1 MSGNCLC
8 NADCRAHVPPGP
20 APAGRF
26 RAALIAGLWLFCAF
40 FAVPLP
46 AQDPITFPI
55 PNQYQ
60 DSNENQTPG
69 TDQPSV
75 DLNSPI
81 PALEVSDST
90 YRLLPADRFRVN
102 VFNQPDLSGDFQLDG
117 EGQFVMPL
125 LGRIDAEGL
134 TSAELEIL
142 LTNRL
147 KPDYLVNPRIYVQ
160 VLNYRPYYLIGEA
173 AGTGPFPYV
182 AGMTY
187 LTAIARSGGFSY
199 RAKKEFVYV
208 IRADDPEQQEIKLS
222 VNEIVQPGD
231 IIRVA
236 ERMF

>member
-1 MSGNCLC
+1 MASHGK
-8 NADCRAHVPPGP
+8 VS
-20 APAGRF
+20 
-26 RAALIAGLWLFCAF
+26 ALAGLLLVCAL
-40 FAVPLP
+40 FAVPLA
-46 AQDPITFPI
+46 AQDQIPIPI
-55 PNQYQ
+55 PNQ
-60 DSNENQTPG
+60 NQNPG
-69 TDQPSV
+69 QDQPPDLNQNSI

-142 LTNRL
+142 LMNRL
-147 KPDYLVNPRIYVQ
+147 RPDYLVSPRIYVQ

-222 VNEIVQPGD
+222 INEIVQPGD

>member
-1 MSGNCLC
+1 MGRGPNTAVVGLLVVCLL
-8 NADCRAHVPPGP
+8 
-20 APAGRF
+20 F
-26 RAALIAGLWLFCAF
+26 AASLT
-40 FAVPLP
+40 
-46 AQDPITFPI
+46 AQDQIPIPI
-55 PNQYQ
+55 PNQ
-60 DSNENQTPG
+60 NQNQNPG
-69 TDQPSV
+69 LSQAPDLGRDAV

-90 YRLLPADRFRVN
+90 YRLLPADRFRIN

-125 LGRIDAEGL
+125 LGRIRAEGL

-147 KPDYLVNPRIYVQ
+147 RPDYLVNPRIYVQ

>member
-1 MSGNCLC
+1 MAS
-8 NADCRAHVPPGP
+8 H
-20 APAGRF
+20 GR
-26 RAALIAGLWLFCAF
+26 RAALAGLLLASAL
-40 FAVPLP
+40 FAVPVP
-46 AQDPITFPI
+46 AQDQIPIPI
-55 PNQYQ
+55 PNQ
-60 DSNENQTPG
+60 NQNPG
-69 TDQPSV
+69 QNPPPDLNQSPI

-125 LGRIDAEGL
+125 LGRIDVEGM

-147 KPDYLVNPRIYVQ
+147 RPDYLVNPRIYVQ

-208 IRADDPEQQEIKLS
+208 IRAGDPEQQEIKLS
-222 VNEIVQPGD
+222 INEIVQPGD

>member
-1 MSGNCLC
+1 MAS
-8 NADCRAHVPPGP
+8 H
-20 APAGRF
+20 GR
-26 RAALIAGLWLFCAF
+26 RAALSGLLLASAL
-40 FAVPLP
+40 FAVPVP
-46 AQDPITFPI
+46 AQDQIPIPI
-55 PNQYQ
+55 PNQ
-60 DSNENQTPG
+60 NQNPG
-69 TDQPSV
+69 QNPPPDLNQSPI

-125 LGRIDAEGL
+125 LGRIDVEGM

-147 KPDYLVNPRIYVQ
+147 RPDYLVNPRIYVQ

-208 IRADDPEQQEIKLS
+208 IRAGDPEQQEIKLS

>member
-1 MSGNCLC
+1 MAS
-8 NADCRAHVPPGP
+8 H
-20 APAGRF
+20 GR
-26 RAALIAGLWLFCAF
+26 RAALSGLLLASAL
-40 FAVPLP
+40 FAVPVP
-46 AQDPITFPI
+46 AQDQIPIPI
-55 PNQYQ
+55 PNQ
-60 DSNENQTPG
+60 NQNPG
-69 TDQPSV
+69 QNPPPDLNQSPI

-125 LGRIDAEGL
+125 LGRIDVEGL

-147 KPDYLVNPRIYVQ
+147 RPDYLVNPRIYVQ
-160 VLNYRPYYLIGEA
+160 VLNYRPYYLIGES
-173 AGTGPFPYV
+173 AGRGPFPYV

-208 IRADDPEQQEIKLS
+208 IRAGDPEQKEIKLS
-222 VNEIVQPGD
+222 INEIVQPGD

>member
-1 MSGNCLC
+1 MPEVKLHKPEY
-8 NADCRAHVPPGP
+8 RARTEALPS
-20 APAGRF
+20 AAGRG
-26 RAALIAGLWLFCAF
+26 RAAALAGLLLAGALFASS
-40 FAVPLP
+40 LP
-46 AQDPITFPI
+46 AQSQIPIPI
-55 PNQYQ
+55 PNQSQ
-60 DSNENQTPG
+60 DPG
-69 TDQPSV
+69 VNPPAELDRDAV

-102 VFNQPDLSGDFQLDG
+102 VFNQPELSGDFQLDG

-125 LGRIDAEGL
+125 LGRLDAEGL
-134 TSAELEIL
+134 TSAELEIM

-147 KPDYLVNPRIYVQ
+147 RPDYLVNPRIYVQ

-222 VNEIVQPGD
+222 VNAIVQPGD